1 MTDTQS
7 LAGKRIVV
15 TRALKQAREFAR
27 QLEEK
32 GAEVLMLPLVRFSFP
47 DRSDV
52 ERLNKA
58 LRDLANFDAI
68 LFLSGNAVTCT
79 CQLSQNLR
87 VIGELRDSSEHFIAA
102 VGSATA
108 KELEHFGLRVDYVA
122 KGGTAESLARELG
135 TALAGRKVLLPR
147 SNLGDARLSDAL
159 RASAAEVT
167 EVVAYV
173 TDLPEAPDQTVL
185 DRIRRGDV
193 DVLTFASPSAFNN
206 LCRFIDVQELAK
218 LAARMPFATIGPTTA
233 GAIRK
238 AGIPVDIQATQSST
252 EGLVD
257 AIASYFQGS
266 SAAVRRL

>member
-1 MTDTQS
+1 MDARS
-7 LAGKRIVV
+7 LVGKRVVV
-15 TRALKQAREFAR
+15 TRALKQARELAR
-27 QLEEK
+27 QLEER
-32 GAEVLMLPLVRFSFP
+32 GAEVLLLPMVTFASP
-47 DRSDV
+47 GGEDR
-52 ERLNKA
+52 EHLHKA
-58 LRDLANFDAI
+58 LRDLAGFDAV
-68 LFLSGNAVTCT
+68 LFLSAYAVTCMRKFSQ
-79 CQLSQNLR
+79 QLGVNRGLQ
-87 VIGELRDSSEHFIAA
+87 DSVDRFVAA
-102 VGSATA
+102 VGPATA
-108 KELEHFGLRVDYVA
+108 KELESSGLRVDYIA

-135 TALAGRKVLLPR
+135 IALAGRKVLLPR

-159 RASAAEVT
+159 RASGAHVT

-173 TDLPEAPDQTVL
+173 TDMPEAPDETVL

-206 LCRFIDVQELAK
+206 LRRFIDAGKLAK
-218 LAARMPFATIGPTTA
+218 LAARVPFAAIGPTTA

-266 SAAVRRL
+266 TAAVRRP

>member
-1 MTDTQS
+1 MDAQS

-15 TRALKQAREFAR
+15 TRALKQAHELVR

-32 GAEVLMLPLVRFSFP
+32 GAEVLMLPMVTFEAP
-47 DRSDV
+47 EGADR
-52 ERLNKA
+52 EHLHKA
-58 LRDLANFDAI
+58 LRDLASFDAV
-68 LFLSGNAVTCT
+68 LFLSAYAVTCT
-79 CQLSQNLR
+79 RKFSQQLGVSR
-87 VIGELRDSSEHFIAA
+87 ELRDSADRFIAA
-102 VGSATA
+102 VGPATA
-108 KELEHFGLRVDYVA
+108 KELESSGLRVDYVA
-122 KGGTAESLARELG
+122 KGGTSESLARELG

-159 RASAAEVT
+159 RASGAQVT

-173 TDLPEAPDQTVL
+173 TDLPEAPDRTVL
-185 DRIRRGDV
+185 DRIRHGDI

-206 LCRFIDVQELAK
+206 LCRFIDARELAK
-218 LAARMPFATIGPTTA
+218 LAARIPFAAIGPTTA

-266 SAAVRRL
+266 TAAVRRP